1 MLLNL
6 LCVAHAFSSSH
17 ITLLYNLVHACATV
31 SPYHLQLCYQWQ
43 REGNRSIIIGNHN
56 DKSVQRIHL
65 VTRGHLNS
73 LNSDQSRV
81 GQTELSPFIQIL
93 IMLLTC
99 NPEECSAE
107 HVLAN
112 AHQNSLNL

>member
-6 LCVAHAFSSSH
+6 LCVANMLFLLHMH
-17 ITLLYNLVHACATV
+17 TLLYKNSVCMCHCPISFTIVLSMAE
-31 SPYHLQLCYQWQ
+31 
-43 REGNRSIIIGNHN
+43 RGNRSIIIGNHN